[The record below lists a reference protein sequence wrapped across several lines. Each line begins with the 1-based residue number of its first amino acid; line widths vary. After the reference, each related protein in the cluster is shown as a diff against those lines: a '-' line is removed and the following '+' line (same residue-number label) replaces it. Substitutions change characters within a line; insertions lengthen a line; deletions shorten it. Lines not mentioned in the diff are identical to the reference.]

1 MGRGPLRGRGHPFP
15 GAPTLAAAG
24 YPTRGEIGAFPMAK
38 IKINPLLLLL
48 SGLLLIVAAVIGLF
62 GGLFSSQGGEE
73 KAASSPEPTSRL
85 QVNATASSPDGEVL
99 KKRQPRL
106 QQEKKEK
113 KKDVPSA
120 EEDEAEMTQILLE
133 QIRRSPDTLDL
144 EWIASFAQF
153 VNDED
158 SFRRYLDEINSKG
171 LKRYES
177 YLRRLERNGLAP
189 TSNPYFFLEEAK
201 RTRFSRKGA
210 AKKMEKHG
218 LEWLAAAYYKEQM
231 TKGGWAA
238 VDEGFMTAFF
248 EQSLRLYTALVDSAR
263 VRGGRLTTQW
273 QEELIRAHEVRLM
286 DCYLRIKSL
295 RRNALEPLA
304 NTSDSAA
311 VAQLNQDRMQR
322 QINTSLLALGQYY
335 LHEAVNESSDIRRL
349 RYHAEH
355 TFQAMAMAY
364 QLKPSDE
371 ALAALRKVNEVQRL
385 YLYRMALVDW
395 KKAREAVDESD
406 VDQADNLYFNANKHF
421 LQCMSRWEEGKREA
435 HEVEFRRLK
444 QEIAAWQLKKRT
456 DAAASS
462 G

>member
-1 MGRGPLRGRGHPFP
+1 M
-15 GAPTLAAAG
+15 
-24 YPTRGEIGAFPMAK
+24 
-38 IKINPLLLLL
+38 
-48 SGLLLIVAAVIGLF
+48 
-62 GGLFSSQGGEE
+62 
-73 KAASSPEPTSRL
+73 
-85 QVNATASSPDGEVL
+85 NATASSPDGEVL

-263 VRGGRLTTQW
+263 VRGAG
-273 QEELIRAHEVRLM
+273 
-286 DCYLRIKSL
+286 
-295 RRNALEPLA
+295 
-304 NTSDSAA
+304 
-311 VAQLNQDRMQR
+311 
-322 QINTSLLALGQYY
+322 
-335 LHEAVNESSDIRRL
+335 
-349 RYHAEH
+349 
-355 TFQAMAMAY
+355 
-364 QLKPSDE
+364 
-371 ALAALRKVNEVQRL
+371 
-385 YLYRMALVDW
+385 
-395 KKAREAVDESD
+395 
-406 VDQADNLYFNANKHF
+406 
-421 LQCMSRWEEGKREA
+421 
-435 HEVEFRRLK
+435 
-444 QEIAAWQLKKRT
+444 
-456 DAAASS
+456 
-462 G
+462 

>member
-1 MGRGPLRGRGHPFP
+1 
-15 GAPTLAAAG
+15 
-24 YPTRGEIGAFPMAK
+24 MAK

-231 TKGGWAA
+231 TKGGWAEGRTA
-238 VDEGFMTAFF
+238 IHGGDGADVPARQVGIEGGGFDEHC
-248 EQSLRLYTALVDSAR
+248 AR
-263 VRGGRLTTQW
+263 GDG
-273 QEELIRAHEVRLM
+273 
-286 DCYLRIKSL
+286 
-295 RRNALEPLA
+295 
-304 NTSDSAA
+304 
-311 VAQLNQDRMQR
+311 
-322 QINTSLLALGQYY
+322 
-335 LHEAVNESSDIRRL
+335 
-349 RYHAEH
+349 
-355 TFQAMAMAY
+355 
-364 QLKPSDE
+364 
-371 ALAALRKVNEVQRL
+371 
-385 YLYRMALVDW
+385 
-395 KKAREAVDESD
+395 
-406 VDQADNLYFNANKHF
+406 
-421 LQCMSRWEEGKREA
+421 
-435 HEVEFRRLK
+435 
-444 QEIAAWQLKKRT
+444 
-456 DAAASS
+456 
-462 G
+462 